1 MAPGLPLP
9 APVRPMAGREVKTV
23 FTIWPAGR
31 YGCGMVAF
39 VSLASVAAVLAA
51 PLERVELQAVAPERQ
66 ARAMVTILSGT
77 PLRFSEIERERPRE
91 LRESRVRGADGSIET
106 VRLVEFQ

>member
-1 MAPGLPLP
+1 MAPGLRLRG
-9 APVRPMAGREVKTV
+9 PVRPTAGRGVKTF
-23 FTIWPAGR
+23 FTIWAAER

-39 VSLASVAAVLAA
+39 VSLATVAAVLAA
-51 PLERVELQAVAPERQ
+51 PLERVEPQVVATERQ
-66 ARAMVTILSGT
+66 ARAMVTILSGA
-77 PLRFSEIERERPRE
+77 PLRFSEIERERPLE